1 MYPFNPSNNK
11 VKVPKDFFP
20 VLRTFV
26 APIFPDPISLR
37 SLLRKIFVS
46 INPKGIEPK
55 KYE

>member
-37 SLLRKIFVS
+37 SLLRKIFVR
-46 INPKGIEPK
+46 IKPKGIEPK
-55 KYE
+55 K